1 MVIEI
6 NKDLD
11 HYKESVALGL
21 TARQLAFSFAA
32 VAAGGGLILALYP
45 LIGLTVGVY
54 VAIPVVAPIALGGF
68 YSFNGMGFYEVLRR
82 KFRMGF
88 QNRPLVYVSTEGEG
102 AVLEYRKEAAA
113 ERKEKRGVIFRRV
126 QRVKK
131 GR

>member
-1 MVIEI
+1 MTITR
-6 NKDLD
+6 
-11 HYKESVALGL
+11 SPWPWGL
-21 TARQLAFSFAA
+21 PQGSLRSLLPLWRR
-32 VAAGGGLILALYP
+32 GGLILALYP